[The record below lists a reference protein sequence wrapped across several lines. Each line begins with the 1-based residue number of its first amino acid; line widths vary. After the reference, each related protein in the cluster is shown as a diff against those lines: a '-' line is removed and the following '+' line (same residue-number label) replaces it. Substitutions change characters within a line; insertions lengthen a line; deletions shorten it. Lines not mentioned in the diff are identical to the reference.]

1 VGKLAATCVERLY
14 LLGSLAEEVAAG
26 AMAAGLSAS
35 AIVVAKD
42 HGELT
47 ADLLRNKEKGDYI
60 LVKGSRGMRM
70 ELVAEGIRG
79 AQAPPAKK
87 GVVG

>member
-1 VGKLAATCVERLY
+1 
-14 LLGSLAEEVAAG
+14 
-26 AMAAGLSAS
+26 MAAGLAAAS
-35 AIVVAKD
+35 IMVAKD
-42 HGELT
+42 HRELT
-47 ADLLRNKEKGDYI
+47 ADLLHKAEKGDYI

-79 AQAPPAKK
+79 GQAPPAKK